1 LGIQSTLH
9 AGAVRNDNKIM
20 NVLSLTADTT
30 LTQANS
36 GSIINNQADGNA
48 INLTLPAQAKG
59 LNFIFSCVEDQS
71 MTVTADTADTMVVFN
86 DVAADALAL
95 STSSEKAGGA
105 FFVYSDGT
113 NWIAHEMVSEGQTSV
128 TTT

>member
-1 LGIQSTLH
+1 MGISSTLH
-9 AGAVRNDNKIM
+9 AGAVRNDNKMM

-36 GSIINNQADGNA
+36 GSIINNQADDNA
-48 INLTLPAQAKG
+48 INITLPAQAKG
-59 LNFIFSCVEDQS
+59 LNFIFSCVEDES
-71 MTVTADTADTMVVFN
+71 MTITADTADTMVVFN
-86 DVAADALAL
+86 DLAADALAL
-95 STSSEKAGGA
+95 STSGEKTGGA

>member
-1 LGIQSTLH
+1 MGIQSTLH

-20 NVLSLTADTT
+20 NVLSLTADET
-30 LTQANS
+30 LTQAHS

-71 MTVTADTADTMVVFN
+71 MTIEVVR
-86 DVAADALAL
+86 
-95 STSSEKAGGA
+95 
-105 FFVYSDGT
+105 
-113 NWIAHEMVSEGQTSV
+113 Q
-128 TTT
+128 

>member
-1 LGIQSTLH
+1 MGIQSTLH

-30 LTQANS
+30 LTEANS
-36 GSIINNQADGNA
+36 GSIINNQADANA
-48 INLTLPAQAKG
+48 ITITLPAQAKG
-59 LNFIFSCVEDQS
+59 LNFIFSVVEDQTFTIS
-71 MTVTADTADTMVVFN
+71 TTANTMVVFN
-86 DVAADALAL
+86 DVAATTIAF